1 MFKYLF
7 PLLLTGC
14 SVFPSNTQN
23 ITVYSPVPETKI
35 YINDIYAGMDKVS
48 IDVPRDKSLK
58 IEGINS
64 LGKSIEFVQT
74 VPSTYGKLDTAG
86 TYFLFPSIGLFFP
99 GSVELEKTN
108 IILKNK

>member
-7 PLLLTGC
+7 LLLLTGC
-14 SVFPSNTQN
+14 SAFQSNTQN
-23 ITVYSPVPETKI
+23 ISVYSNNPNTKI
-35 YINDIYAGMDKVS
+35 YINDIYAGVGKVN
-48 IDVPRDKSLK
+48 IDVPRNKSLK

-64 LGKSIEFVQT
+64 DSKSVEFVQT
-74 VPSTYGKLDTAG
+74 VPSIYGKLDTAG

-108 IILKNK
+108 IILTDK